1 VETKGIDFAFESGE
15 GYILLTNNTDKDIAG
30 KDYQIRWKYTYI
42 GSGEYDETY
51 ENVDGKDIAARK
63 SVKVPYQFS
72 GHAYMEIVSVKMK
85 VLPMDEYLATYQPTG
100 DEYANYKKT
109 R

>member
-1 VETKGIDFAFESGE
+1 
-15 GYILLTNNTDKDIAG
+15 
-30 KDYQIRWKYTYI
+30 
-42 GSGEYDETY
+42 
-51 ENVDGKDIAARK
+51 
-63 SVKVPYQFS
+63 
-72 GHAYMEIVSVKMK
+72 MEIVSVKMK